1 MPGFLSAHDDEGG
14 VSPTLSTA
22 DTLERRRIAVFCL
35 VAFGLAWCVGAAIY
49 LTGGLR
55 DSPVLLETPRI
66 TLAVALLSTGYM
78 WAPAV
83 ANVVTRVVTDEGWT
97 DLRLRPHRREWPVW
111 ILAWVGPALLILVG
125 IGAYALVFPI
135 DPTLGTL
142 RAALGLPEGA
152 PLPASPPVLLG
163 LLVAQAVLVSPVVNS
178 LFTFGEEFGWRGY
191 LLPKLLP
198 LGWRPAVLLSGVVW
212 GVWHWPVIAM
222 GYNYGVGYPGAP
234 WTGLLAMTWF
244 TVVVGAFLAWVT
256 IRAGSVWPATIGH
269 AAVNGIGGLGLLL
282 VSGNPTPLLGPAA
295 VGVVVTVGWAAVAA
309 AVLRRDEQPERR

>member
-1 MPGFLSAHDDEGG
+1 MVSG
-14 VSPTLSTA
+14 VPSTLPTP
-22 DTLERRRIAVFCL
+22 DTLERRRVAVFCL
-35 VAFGLAWCVGAAIY
+35 VAFGLAWSVAVAIY

-55 DSPVLLETPRI
+55 DSPVLVETPRI
-66 TLAVALLSTGYM
+66 TLAIALLSTGYM

-83 ANVVTRVVTDEGWT
+83 ANALTRFVTDEGWT
-97 DLRLRPHRREWPVW
+97 DLGLRPRRREWPLW
-111 ILAWVGPALLILVG
+111 IAAWIGPALLILVG
-125 IGAYALVFPI
+125 VGVYALLFPARV
-135 DPTLGTL
+135 DPTFGTL
-142 RAALGLPEGA
+142 RAALGLPEGT
-152 PLPASPPVLLG
+152 PLPLSPPVLVA
-163 LLVAQAVLVSPVVNS
+163 LVLVQAVVISPLINS

-198 LGWRPAVLLSGVVW
+198 LGWRRAVVVSGVVW

-256 IRAGSVWPATIGH
+256 VRAGSVWPAVVGH
-269 AAVNGIGGLGLLL
+269 AAVNGIGSIGLLF

-295 VGVVVTVGWAAVAA
+295 VGVVVTLGWAIVAA
-309 AVLRRDEQPERR
+309 AVLWRDEQPKRR